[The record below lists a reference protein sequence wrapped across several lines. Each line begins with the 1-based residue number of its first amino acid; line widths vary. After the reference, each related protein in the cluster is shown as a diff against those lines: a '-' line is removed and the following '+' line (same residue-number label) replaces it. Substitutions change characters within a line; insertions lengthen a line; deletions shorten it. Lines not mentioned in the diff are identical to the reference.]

1 MKKIILY
8 ASVTGLIIGSLI
20 YLAIRKNKSIF
31 KSKSAERKP
40 DSFEKEPVSELGVE
54 DEITDKKN
62 SSAQSVHERH
72 VKAADMMHRAFETIY
87 NNTEPLE
94 PDTKEE
100 SDVAE
105 AVVTDNKLNSL
116 SDELDD
122 LLK

>member
-1 MKKIILY
+1 MWVEWLRIVTLPVRKMTGDILTVFQMWY
-8 ASVTGLIIGSLI
+8 D
-20 YLAIRKNKSIF
+20 
-31 KSKSAERKP
+31 KSKSEERKP

-72 VKAADMMHRAFETIY
+72 VKAADMMHRAFENIY
-87 NNTEPLE
+87 KNTEPLE
-94 PDTKEE
+94 PDKKEE

-122 LLK
+122 LLN

>member
-8 ASVTGLIIGSLI
+8 ASVIGLIIGSVI

-31 KSKSAERKP
+31 KSKSEERKP
-40 DSFEKEPVSELGVE
+40 DSIEKEPVSELGVE
-54 DEITDKKN
+54 DEITDNKN
-62 SSAQSVHERH
+62 SSARSVHERH
-72 VKAADMMHRAFETIY
+72 VKAADMMHRAFENIY
-87 NNTEPLE
+87 KNTEPLE
-94 PDTKEE
+94 PDKKEE

-122 LLK
+122 LLN